1 MGRLYGRRFVT
12 RRQAMDEVIDWKS
25 ASSKTTFANLVR
37 KTKFEKVVS
46 SVMAMPSIAGLPKAN
61 GVSLGFCLKGRF
73 KNA

>member
-1 MGRLYGRRFVT
+1 
-12 RRQAMDEVIDWKS
+12 MDEVIDWKS

-46 SVMAMPSIAGLPKAN
+46 SVMAMPSITGLPKAN